1 MLPVFSSVKGFQ
13 MKCECIN
20 RFQIKPNRL
29 IDMSTFMTR
38 KVGLSLCVAI
48 LGLCMVSCRET
59 LKPRISVENHS
70 PPDGA
75 ENVSQ
80 DSVIEADFSYRINM
94 NSVHQDSFSVT
105 GELSG
110 TILGSYSYDDANRR
124 VVFHPGKTFE
134 PGELVTVELSSHIR
148 STAGTSLD
156 PVSFSFHADEGNV
169 EPEPVEPEPEPPAEV
184 EVEDLTIETI
194 SPSPFATGV
203 HPLQEIEIGYSDF
216 LNPFTA
222 TRDSVLVSGEVSGRV
237 PVIVQSLI
245 GNGQSLRAI
254 PQRPYSPGEKIT
266 VSLLDGIS
274 SVEGKSFAGYSFTF
288 HAAAFE
294 PAAEGRRE
302 VSFQATEG
310 ARELLTVDLD
320 NDSRPETVYISEDGH
335 KIEVVS
341 YLGNGVFGNALS
353 FEMERTILSIAASD
367 VDMDEDFDLLLG
379 LDNCLMT
386 VWNNTRTQGQ
396 FILDAGPETYTRSPV
411 RGITVADLDHRAPSD
426 LVLNTEA
433 GLRITLSGSGSSRTV
448 YIGDTLRAR
457 TPVVAADLDSNGHLD
472 LVYGNSAG
480 GLSYHL
486 TEAGGNIGPE
496 VVPYSDVEASQVEV
510 DDFNRDGTPDILV
523 LLPQAHNPDNS
534 PFVLLV
540 QDSETR
546 EFSAS
551 SENPTSSGNIQ
562 NRFVSGDFSGRGN
575 IDLALAQRAP
585 GRVFLFEDNGLGANY
600 GQGTGEEVLNTPE
613 AGRICRADLDGD
625 GILDLVVSSFN
636 ELHYLLSDWSWE
648 TVVEPVEPPV
658 PEDLL
663 RFTAGNIDVYQG
675 DDRAGL
681 MVYLSNSEP
690 VDGLSVIMGF
700 DPAVVENPF
709 ASITGLFLEDYGD
722 FTYWQVHEEENTM
735 GFHAIV
741 DFLPPFDGRTI
752 PIGTDTEII
761 RVIFDVPDDAPPG
774 VSTLDFPRSAG
785 SPPTENTVVI
795 RGQSFDPEVGPG
807 TITVTATDVLPSL
820 HHFMVDTVTGS
831 PGDSVTIPVRAL
843 SETEEMEGFTVAG
856 TYDPEILEITS
867 LSLTG
872 SATNELGPDWIGP
885 GILPELGCFTYSAL
899 FDVFPPFEGRTLPPG
914 ETYIL
919 FSIEARILPDA
930 PNGQSMLELVDGLSN
945 PPLENNFTRAGISYT
960 PELHSGAV
968 TVVSGPVGPS
978 TQGEGEALFLRG
990 DVNGD
995 GVITEADSN
1004 LMMDWIFGMT
1014 DEPPC
1019 LDAADLNDDGYINVT
1034 DSRLLLDFIFTP
1046 GSPPPSSPFPIPGVD
1061 STLDSLGCETP
1072 LNN

>member
-1 MLPVFSSVKGFQ
+1 
-13 MKCECIN
+13 
-20 RFQIKPNRL
+20 
-29 IDMSTFMTR
+29 MSIFMMR
-38 KVGLSLCVAI
+38 KASLSLCVAI
-48 LGLCMVSCRET
+48 LGFCMVSCRET
-59 LKPRISVENHS
+59 FRPSISIVDHS
-70 PPDGA
+70 PQDGA
-75 ENVSQ
+75 ENVVQ
-80 DSVIEADFSYRINM
+80 DSNIEVSFSYRVNM
-94 NSVHQDSFSVT
+94 SSVHSENFVVT
-105 GELSG
+105 GDLSG
-110 TILGSYSYDDANRR
+110 VIFGNFEYNNSSRTVTFL
-124 VVFHPGKTFE
+124 PGKLFE
-134 PGELVTVELSSHIR
+134 ASELITVELSSRIR
-148 STAGTSLD
+148 STAGASLND
-156 PVSFSFHADEGNV
+156 ALSFSFRV
-169 EPEPVEPEPEPPAEV
+169 EPESVVVLPEPDEPDPEPTV
-184 EVEDLTIETI
+184 EVVPLTIEAI
-194 SPSPFATGV
+194 NPAPFSTGV

-222 TRDSVLVSGEVSGRV
+222 TRDSVLVNGEISGHV
-237 PVIVQSLI
+237 PIIVQSLI

-254 PQRPYSPGEKIT
+254 PQRPYTPGEKVT

-274 SVEGKSFAGYSFTF
+274 GIEGKSFAGYTFTF
-288 HAAAFE
+288 RAAALE
-294 PAAEGRRE
+294 PAEDDARRE
-302 VSFQATEG
+302 KIFTTTGRV
-310 ARELLTVDLD
+310 REMLTIDLD
-320 NDSRPETVYISEDGH
+320 GDNRPETVHISEEGSTTE
-335 KIEVVS
+335 IVR
-341 YLGNGVFGNALS
+341 YLGNGNFENTTLS
-353 FEMERTILSIAASD
+353 FTNEQTILSIAACD
-367 VDMDEDFDLLLG
+367 VDMDEDYDLLLG
-379 LDNCLMT
+379 LENCLMT
-386 VWNNTRTQGQ
+386 IRNNTREPGQ
-396 FILDAGPETYTRSPV
+396 FIFEAGPEVYTGSPV
-411 RGITVADLDHRAPSD
+411 RGITIADLDHRAPRD
-426 LVLNTEA
+426 MILNTEN
-433 GLRITLSGSGSSRTV
+433 GLRITLSGSGISRTV

-457 TPVVAADLDSNGHLD
+457 TPVVAADLDANGHLD
-472 LVYGNSAG
+472 LVYGDSAG
-480 GLSYHL
+480 GLTYHL
-486 TEAGGNIGPE
+486 TSAGGNIGPE
-496 VVPYSDVEASQVEV
+496 VVPYSDVQASQVEI

-523 LLPQAHNPDNS
+523 LLPQAQSPGGS

-540 QDSETR
+540 QDSETG
-546 EFSAS
+546 EFSTSNANS
-551 SENPTSSGNIQ
+551 SSSGNIQ

-575 IDLALAQRAP
+575 LDLALAERAS
-585 GRVFLFEDNGLGANY
+585 GRVFLFEDNGLGTGY
-600 GQGTGEEVLNTPE
+600 GQGTGEELLNTPE

-625 GILDLVVSSFN
+625 GILDLVVNSFN

-648 TVVEPVEPPV
+648 VVVEPVEPPV
-658 PEDLL
+658 PEDVL

-675 DDRAGL
+675 NDRAGL

-709 ASITGLFLEDYGD
+709 ASITDLFLEDYGD

-752 PIGTDTEII
+752 PIGTDTEIV
-761 RVIFDVPDDAPPG
+761 RVIFDVPENAPPG
-774 VSTLDFPRSAG
+774 VSTFDFPLSAG
-785 SPPTENTVVI
+785 SPPVENTVVV
-795 RGQSFDPEVGPG
+795 RGQSFDPEVVPG
-807 TITVTATDVLPSL
+807 TITVTEANVLPSL

-831 PGDSVTIPVRAL
+831 PGDSVTIPVRAI
-843 SETEEMEGFTVAG
+843 SETEAMEGFTVAG

-867 LSLTG
+867 LTLTG

-899 FDVFPPFEGRTLPPG
+899 FDVFPPFEGRALPPG

-919 FSIEARILPDA
+919 FSIEARILADA

-1004 LMMDWIFGMT
+1004 LMMDWIFGIT